1 MPGSPSLDRAALL
14 EVLRHGELTVEG
26 RLVDASNATLLAG
39 CVLDGVEIACV
50 YKPTA
55 GERPLWDFPEGT
67 LGMREV
73 AAYEVGAALGWDVV
87 PPTVWRDGGPFGQ
100 GMAQAWVSP
109 EGGGEMEPGAGL
121 VDVVDQGRTP
131 PGWLEVVDAHGT
143 GGRPVT
149 LVHADHPDL
158 RRMCLFDAVV
168 NNADRKGGHVLVG
181 RVQDGWDVATY
192 GVDHGVTFSQ
202 DEKLRTV
209 LWGWA
214 GEPVEAELLADLE
227 VLLEDLEADAG
238 LGATIAELLTR
249 REMARTIQ
257 RVKRRLREG
266 TYPVPGDGWP
276 SLPWP
281 AF

>member
-1 MPGSPSLDRAALL
+1 MLGDGELR

-26 RLVDASNATLLAG
+26 RLVDASNATLLAV
-39 CVLDGVEIACV
+39 CALDGVELTCV

-55 GERPLWDFPEGT
+55 GERPLWDFPEST

-73 AAYEVGAALGWDVV
+73 AAYLVSDALGWGVV
-87 PPTVWRDGGPFGQ
+87 PPTVWREAGPFGQ
-100 GMAQAWVSP
+100 GMAQAWVTP
-109 EGGGEMEPGAGL
+109 PGGGDMQPGAGL
-121 VDVVDQGRTP
+121 VDVVDRGRTP
-131 PGWLEVVDAHGT
+131 EGWLEVVEAHGT

-181 RVQDGWDVATY
+181 HVRETWDVATY
-192 GVDHGVTFSQ
+192 GVDHGVTFSE

-214 GEPVEAELLADLE
+214 GEAVEEELLDDLE
-227 VLLEDLEADAG
+227 RVLDALDDG
-238 LGATIAELLTR
+238 LGTTVSEMLTR
-249 REMARTIQ
+249 RELARTIQ
-257 RVKRRLREG
+257 RVKRRLRER
-266 TYPVPGDGWP
+266 TYPLPGDGWP